1 MDIFRNMELFI
12 EVASAGGFRA
22 AADRLAMPNSKVSR
36 RISELE
42 RDLGLRLFNRT
53 TRRVELTEA
62 GRLYFERCRRII
74 DEARLA
80 HEELSGMVS
89 QPSGLIR
96 ASVPVD
102 FTLVYLGD
110 ILGEFLRLY
119 PGIRLDLDVT
129 PRQSDLISEPVDLT
143 IRIGEPKDS
152 QWIARKLVTFKAAL
166 FAAPDYLAAHGAP
179 QTPQDLLRHNCLRVA
194 DRPWKLVNTRS
205 AEEQTVA
212 ASGSFTANN
221 IGLLRKMAL
230 QGTGVVLLT
239 QDFASEDLEAGR
251 LLRILPDWAPPDF
264 SAYALT
270 ETRLLPA
277 KVRVF
282 IDFLI
287 RNLKSKG
294 EVARGRGMVEL
305 LGLDN

>member
-74 DEARLA
+74 EEARLA

-110 ILGEFLRLY
+110 ILGDFLRLY

-143 IRIGEPKDS
+143 IRIGEPKDP
-152 QWIARKLVTFKAAL
+152 QWIARKLVTFRAGL

-179 QTPQDLLRHNCLRVA
+179 QTPQDLARHNCLRLS
-194 DRPWKLVNTRS
+194 DRPWKLVNTGS

-230 QGTGVVLLT
+230 QGTGVVLLA
-239 QDFASEDLEAGR
+239 QEFVSEDLDAGR
-251 LLRILPDWAPPDF
+251 LVRLLPEWAPPDF

-287 RNLKSKG
+287 RNLKCRG
-294 EVARGRGMVEL
+294 EAAEG
-305 LGLDN
+305 

>member
-1 MDIFRNMELFI
+1 MDALGNMTLFV
-12 EVASAGGFRA
+12 EVATAGGFRA
-22 AADRLAMPNSKVSR
+22 AAERLKIANSTLSR
-36 RISELE
+36 RIADLE
-42 RDLGLRLFNRT
+42 RELGLRLFNRT
-53 TRRVELTEA
+53 TRRVEMTEA

-80 HEELSGMVS
+80 HEELSSMVS

-110 ILGEFLRLY
+110 ILGDFLRLY
-119 PGIRLDLDVT
+119 PGIHLDLDVT
-129 PRQSDLISEPVDLT
+129 PRQSDLISEPIDLT
-143 IRIGEPKDS
+143 IRIGEPRDP
-152 QWIARKLVTFKAAL
+152 QLIARKLVTFRAGL

-179 QTPQDLLRHNCLRVA
+179 QTPQELLRHNCLRVA
-194 DRPWKLVNTRS
+194 DSPWKLVNTRS

-221 IGLLRKMAL
+221 IGLLCKMAL
-230 QGTGVVLLT
+230 QGTGVVLL
-239 QDFASEDLEAGR
+239 AHEHVSEDLDAGR
-251 LLRILPDWAPPDF
+251 LVRLLPDWTPPDF

-287 RNLKSKG
+287 RNLKS
-294 EVARGRGMVEL
+294 RGQAGQG
-305 LGLDN
+305 LGSG

>member
-1 MDIFRNMELFI
+1 M
-12 EVASAGGFRA
+12 
-22 AADRLAMPNSKVSR
+22 
-36 RISELE
+36 
-42 RDLGLRLFNRT
+42 GLRLFNRT
-53 TRRVELTEA
+53 TRWVELTEA

-74 DEARLA
+74 EEARLA
-80 HEELSGMVS
+80 HEELAGMVS

-110 ILGEFLRLY
+110 ILGDFLRLY

-129 PRQSDLISEPVDLT
+129 PRQSNLISEPVDLT
-143 IRIGEPKDS
+143 IRIGEPKDP
-152 QWIARKLVTFKAAL
+152 QWIARKLVTFRAGL

-179 QTPQDLLRHNCLRVA
+179 QTPQDLLRHKCLRLA
-194 DRPWKLVNTRS
+194 DRPWKLVKASS

-212 ASGSFTANN
+212 AAGSFTANN
-221 IGLLRKMAL
+221 VGLLRKMAL
-230 QGTGVVLLT
+230 QGTGIVLLA
-239 QDFASEDLEAGR
+239 QEFVSEDLDAGR
-251 LLRILPDWAPPDF
+251 LVRLLPDWAPPDF

-287 RNLKSKG
+287 RNLKC
-294 EVARGRGMVEL
+294 
-305 LGLDN
+305 

>member
-1 MDIFRNMELFI
+1 MELFI

-22 AADRLAMPNSKVSR
+22 AADRLGMPNSTVSR

-62 GRLYFERCRRII
+62 GRIYFERCRRII

-80 HEELSGMVS
+80 HEELSGIAS
-89 QPSGLIR
+89 QPTGLIR

-102 FTLVYLGD
+102 FTLLYLGD
-110 ILGEFLRLY
+110 IMIDFLRRY
-119 PGIRLDLDVT
+119 PGVRLDLDVT
-129 PRQSDLISEPVDLT
+129 PRRSNLISDPVDLT
-143 IRIGEPKDS
+143 IRMGEPAG
-152 QWIARKLVTFKAAL
+152 QQLIARKLTTFKTGL
-166 FAAPDYLAAHGAP
+166 FAAPDYLAAQAP
-179 QTPQDLLRHNCLRVA
+179 PQSPQDLAHHNCLRLA
-194 DRPWKLVNTRS
+194 DRPWRLVNLRGGDE
-205 AEEQTVA
+205 AVVA
-212 ASGSFTANN
+212 AEGSFRANN

-230 QGTGVVLLT
+230 QGMGVAALAEALVSG
-239 QDFASEDLEAGR
+239 DVGAGR
-251 LLRILPDWAPPDF
+251 LVRVLPEWAPP
-264 SAYALT
+264 AIPVYALT

-287 RNLKSKG
+287 QNLRDKDLAAHDPDG
-294 EVARGRGMVEL
+294 A
-305 LGLDN
+305 

>member
-110 ILGEFLRLY
+110 ILGDFLRLY

-143 IRIGEPKDS
+143 IRIGEPKDT

-166 FAAPDYLAAHGAP
+166 FATPDYLAAHGAP

-294 EVARGRGMVEL
+294 EVTQGEGS
-305 LGLDN
+305 G

>member
-110 ILGEFLRLY
+110 ILGDFLRLY

-166 FAAPDYLAAHGAP
+166 FASPDYLAAHGAP
-179 QTPQDLLRHNCLRVA
+179 QTPQDLARHNCLRLA

-251 LLRILPDWAPPDF
+251 LLRLLPDWAPPDF

-294 EVARGRGMVEL
+294 EVAQGAGN
-305 LGLDN
+305 G

>member
-1 MDIFRNMELFI
+1 
-12 EVASAGGFRA
+12 
-22 AADRLAMPNSKVSR
+22 
-36 RISELE
+36 
-42 RDLGLRLFNRT
+42 
-53 TRRVELTEA
+53 
-62 GRLYFERCRRII
+62 
-74 DEARLA
+74 
-80 HEELSGMVS
+80 MVS

-110 ILGEFLRLY
+110 ILGDFLRLY

-166 FAAPDYLAAHGAP
+166 FASPDYLAAHGAP
-179 QTPQDLLRHNCLRVA
+179 QTPQDLARHNCLRLA

-212 ASGSFTANN
+212 AGGSFTANN

-251 LLRILPDWAPPDF
+251 LLRLLPDWAPPDF

-287 RNLKSKG
+287 RHLKSRG
-294 EVARGRGMVEL
+294 EVVQVE
-305 LGLDN
+305 GDGYAA

>member
-166 FAAPDYLAAHGAP
+166 FASPDYLAAHGAP

-251 LLRILPDWAPPDF
+251 FLRLLPDWAPPDF

-294 EVARGRGMVEL
+294 EVAQGAGN
-305 LGLDN
+305 G